1 MSYLVPGQVTKLE
14 LLETPLADAIGNII
28 KAYGPTP
35 AARELVMYVF
45 DQKAKFQQPE
55 AKS

>member
-14 LLETPLADAIGNII
+14 LLEAPLADAIGNII

-35 AARELVMYVF
+35 AARELVMHVF

-55 AKS
+55 TKS